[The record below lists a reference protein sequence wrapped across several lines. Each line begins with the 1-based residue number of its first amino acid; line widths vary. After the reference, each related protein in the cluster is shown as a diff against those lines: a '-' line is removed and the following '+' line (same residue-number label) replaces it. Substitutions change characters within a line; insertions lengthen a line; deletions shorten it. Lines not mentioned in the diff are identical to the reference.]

1 MSNPRDQNPGVP
13 LHDYRRLGAD
23 VLLFCRAC
31 VYDKVIPLE
40 EVIARLNARGI
51 DGENVGIVE
60 LARFTTQACPKC
72 GARSWETR
80 PAFPSIPGLTGV
92 RAEE

>member
-1 MSNPRDQNPGVP
+1 MPNPRDHNPGVA
-13 LHDYRRLGAD
+13 LWKYRSLGAD

-51 DGENVGIVE
+51 DGENVGIVD
-60 LARFTTQACPKC
+60 LARFTTHACPKC
-72 GARSWETR
+72 GARKWETR

-92 RAEE
+92 RAEK

>member
-1 MSNPRDQNPGVP
+1 MEAGVP

-40 EVIARLNARGI
+40 EVIARLNARGF

-60 LARFTTQACPKC
+60 LSRFTTHACPKC

-80 PAFPSIPGLTGV
+80 PNFYGTPGQDGLPRDWDRRG
-92 RAEE
+92 